1 MQLRQSCMGGFVNGG
16 CKNGSTAYF
25 AVQITS
31 YTTKCWRPTEAPKER
46 VFIRTPALVVLHK
59 YIGCMTALLKFGA
72 PIVKDGYKRAAL
84 FTS

>member
-1 MQLRQSCMGGFVNGG
+1 MLR
-16 CKNGSTAYF
+16 GSDHFFYNQTL
-25 AVQITS
+25 
-31 YTTKCWRPTEAPKER
+31 RPTEAPKER

-59 YIGCMTALLKFGA
+59 YIGYITALLKFGA